1 MFWLHTSRECS
12 RAVSALPACWKA
24 SPKMILQS
32 KPGVLIQIGRLERAL
47 LPFRAFVNATH

>member
-47 LPFRAFVNATH
+47 IPFRAFVNATH